1 MRHGFTSGP
10 TGEHRQ
16 RRWGGYYFR
25 DINYKNSFIVR
36 LDNKELN
43 EDMLKYN
50 GANFTMDFDEA
61 EDLKYL
67 L

>member
-1 MRHGFTSGP
+1 MDSHAGLLLDIYIDD
-10 TGEHRQ
+10 
-16 RRWGGYYFR
+16 GGYYFR

-43 EDMLKYN
+43 EDTLKYN
-50 GANFTMDFDEA
+50 SANFTMDFDEI
-61 EDLKYL
+61 EDSKYL